1 MAVSK
6 ERTRTWSQTA
16 NANQVAHAYAVC
28 VLSTRRQTRVC
39 GDRTALQLIYHF
51 CYPLAQWRRD
61 TRRFLSTADN
71 NTLHGVFVSRK
82 SPMGAYGSVRSGSCG
97 FIDHIN
103 RGTKAS
109 EGCSSA
115 WWPIFCTTDGQ

>member
-1 MAVSK
+1 MMLQNIAPDDSLAAPPLLARQRKWQTSLQNASPYHHALRK
-6 ERTRTWSQTA
+6 ENTMGAILRNTA
-16 NANQVAHAYAVC
+16 KILC
-28 VLSTRRQTRVC
+28 T
-39 GDRTALQLIYHF
+39 
-51 CYPLAQWRRD
+51 
-61 TRRFLSTADN
+61 
-71 NTLHGVFVSRK
+71 RK

-109 EGCSSA
+109 ESCSSA